1 MMLKQMNGEKKR
13 TRRLDKNEL
22 AEFLRTNVG
31 AELLPTRFS
40 DRNSFF
46 LVALCMFHRKTT
58 TQLKIVIPGWAGK
71 AKGVAQILWE

>member
-1 MMLKQMNGEKKR
+1 MNDVETDEWR

-22 AEFLRTNVG
+22 AEFLHTNVC

>member
-1 MMLKQMNGEKKR
+1 MNDVETDEWR

-22 AEFLRTNVG
+22 AEFLHTNVC

-46 LVALCMFHRKTT
+46 LVALCMFHS
-58 TQLKIVIPGWAGK
+58 LKNNNPIKNCDSRMGW
-71 AKGVAQILWE
+71 